1 MKFYMNWGVGETGDG
16 GGRGQGKGGLG
27 MGGGSR
33 PAHDL
38 QEERRVEL
46 I

>member
-1 MKFYMNWGVGETGDG
+1 MGGEGT
-16 GGRGQGKGGLG
+16 GGRGAGGR
-27 MGGGSR
+27 GGGQ